1 MPKEEK
7 KTFVNLKYEGY
18 DARINISHMSD
29 LSELQERTKA
39 AYDQL
44 IAVGFS
50 KIRFSKNDDNKL
62 IKTWSELTCLAPEFN
77 LELSGHW
84 LNVVVILSP
93 IPAIESFNLTGI
105 R

>member
-1 MPKEEK
+1 MK
-7 KTFVNLKYEGY
+7 LKVIIFDDGNVEGTGP
-18 DARINISHMSD
+18 AG
-29 LSELQERTKA
+29 LT
-39 AYDQL
+39 
-44 IAVGFS
+44 

-105 R
+105 IEAQENS